1 MIKAAEVV
9 LVLII
14 GLPVIFG
21 FLMLPVMAL
30 WWLPKGKL
38 ITPPGHVVID
48 SGIILRHEN
57 PIQYWVWFLVEMTF
71 FPFVALGVT
80 GGVISAI
87 TYVISS

>member
-1 MIKAAEVV
+1 MIEVAEVL

-14 GLPVIFG
+14 GLPIIFG

-38 ITPPGHVVID
+38 ISPPGRVVA
-48 SGIILRHEN
+48 SRGIILRHEN
-57 PIQYWVWFLVEMTF
+57 PVEYWAWFLVEMSF

-80 GGVISAI
+80 GGVISLI
-87 TYVISS
+87 THITAS